1 MLVAQLRHHL
11 LYTGVGR
18 SMPSLVLTPR
28 LTSDSLHLERAALS
42 LGWAVH
48 RARHYQVPRDM
59 EDPVVYGELVFCDVM
74 AGMLGLGLLEPS
86 DTWLSDLPPKY
97 LLRTVRAMRH
107 ADLGSVEAR
116 HFIKPANDKVFD
128 AGIFE
133 RGSHVPYRHLDPETP
148 VLVSD
153 VVDFESE
160 IRCYIL
166 DRKML
171 TAGIYAGKNADSI
184 CNDGLSTAREKV
196 IYESGCAWIEDFLG
210 DLDVDMPSAV
220 VVDIGFIEGEGW
232 AIVEANQ
239 GYCSG
244 IYMGGYATAMASP
257 GTDPK
262 EALRVIERAGG
273 LRSKVQ
279 PADEKWLRL

>member
-1 MLVAQLRHHL
+1 
-11 LYTGVGR
+11 
-18 SMPSLVLTPR
+18 MPSLVLTPR
-28 LTSDSLHLERAALS
+28 LTSDSSHLEKAALS
-42 LGWAVH
+42 LGWSVH
-48 RARHYQVPRDM
+48 RATRYQVPHGIV
-59 EDPVVYGELVFCDVM
+59 DPVVFGELVFCDAM
-74 AGMLGLGLLEPS
+74 AEMLGLGLLEPS
-86 DTWLSDLPPKY
+86 DTWLADLPSEY
-97 LLRTVRAMRH
+97 LLRTVRAMCH
-107 ADLGSVEAR
+107 GALQSVRTR

-153 VVDFESE
+153 VVNFESE

-184 CNDGLSTAREKV
+184 CNDGISTAREKV

-210 DLDVDMPSAV
+210 DPEVDMPSAV

-232 AIVEANQ
+232 AVVEANQ

-244 IYMGGYATAMASP
+244 IYMGGYATATASP
-257 GTDPK
+257 GADP
-262 EALRVIERAGG
+262 AAVLRVIERAGG
-273 LRSKVQ
+273 LRGKVR
-279 PADEKWLRL
+279 PSDMKWLRP